1 MGSPRAHGNHPSHS
15 ADGRGIG
22 NHDND
27 AMEEAKRKK
36 TRLTIV
42 ESYIF
47 HDDKRIGKDL
57 RRINEIDAVLADIC
71 SALDLIPLKSH
82 VNCNYNL

>member
-1 MGSPRAHGNHPSHS
+1 MGRRLSHGNHAYRILIWH
-15 ADGRGIG
+15 RIG